1 MTAASVNFTNRRKIK
16 AAFVDLRIV
25 ERNESFIRVRVRV
38 DEKVLSG
45 SERYRLVLDAFD
57 RGRHERQ
64 TIASPDGQDLD
75 FIGFP
80 ADATLRFKVR
90 QIATG
95 DDEGR
100 VIAATADLR
109 PIEIDG
115 KIERDPFIRPVL
127 EDLGPLPWRIEWDSD
142 PSEPR
147 IVLNRRLEEKFGSWR
162 HPVLQ
167 ALYLPSMLRDL
178 LSGLICR
185 AESIDDLDEE
195 TVGGK
200 VMQFCRERLRVEPPD
215 MPFRAPEGDIE
226 TWLEWAEDCVM
237 EFSEIK
243 WRKNQTL
250 FDQMMERR
258 A

>member
-16 AAFVDLRIV
+16 ASFVDLQIL

-45 SERYRLVLDAFD
+45 RGQYRLVIDAFD

-64 TIASPDGQDLD
+64 TIASPSGQDLD
-75 FIGFP
+75 FMGFP
-80 ADATLRFKVR
+80 VGASLRFKVR
-90 QIATG
+90 QISTAE
-95 DDEGR
+95 DEGR

-115 KIERDPFIRPVL
+115 KFEREPFIKPVID
-127 EDLGPLPWRIEWDSD
+127 DLGALPWRVEWDSD

-147 IVLNRRLEEKFGSWR
+147 IVLNRRLEQKFGSWR

-195 TVGGK
+195 TLGGK
-200 VMQFCRERLRVEPPD
+200 VMIFCRDRLGVGMPEV
-215 MPFRAPEGDIE
+215 PFRAPEGDIE
-226 TWLEWAEDCVM
+226 VWLQWAEDCVT
-237 EFSEIK
+237 EFSEMK

-250 FDQMMERR
+250 FDQMMERG